1 MNPLQL
7 TADDGRDS
15 HVTIPMLT
23 PVILFNLVMQIIAG
37 FMVFTHRPLLSQ
49 VGPGAPL
56 DTTLL
61 YSLYLY
67 RRACE
72 TFQMGYGSAM
82 AWILLLI
89 IAFLRLLSLNRIA
102 ILGIYESKG
111 GE

>member
-1 MNPLQL
+1 
-7 TADDGRDS
+7 
-15 HVTIPMLT
+15 MLT

-37 FMVFTHRPLLSQ
+37 FMVFTQAFIVTS
-49 VGPGAPL
+49 GTGAPL

-67 RRACE
+67 RRAFE

-89 IAFLRLLSLNRIA
+89 IAFFTALIFKSSQYWVF
-102 ILGIYESKG
+102 YESKG